1 MKRGR
6 RYLPD
11 VVVMLLLLIIAK
23 PHVPLDLLPVIALAM
38 LFQSVLAGGMAVLGA
53 CALLL
58 AFWGWLGGNEHKET
72 ACELALDLMSPWFFH
87 MKRVEVQLNAKDE
100 GAAGG

>member
-1 MKRGR
+1 MKKTVR

-11 VVVMLLLLIIAK
+11 VVVMLLVLIIAK
-23 PHVPLDLLPVIALAM
+23 PHTPLWMLPTLVLVMLL
-38 LFQSVLAGGMAVLGA
+38 QSVFAGGMFVL
-53 CALLL
+53 CMCSLVL

-87 MKRVEVQLNAKDE
+87 MKRVEVQLNAKDS
-100 GAAGG
+100 GAD